1 MAIESVRDLV
11 RRVRSTLLEK
21 GPAGSFL
28 LAELDAAILRGVGDL
43 PVGSQRGGEPSDT
56 PGNRSPNE
64 TELIEIIYGV
74 FDTYLVTLPSIAA
87 SLTSHLRERFG
98 VDHCEV
104 TLDRSLLGD
113 ELQLAGRARI
123 DAIVPLAPDRQAAE
137 ALGNIARLLRG
148 REE

>member
-1 MAIESVRDLV
+1 MANESVRDVV
-11 RRVRSTLLEK
+11 RRVRSALLEK
-21 GPAGSFL
+21 GPAGAFL
-28 LAELDAAILRGVGDL
+28 LAELDAAILRGVDDL
-43 PVGSQRGGEPSDT
+43 PVGSRTGGETSDT
-56 PGNRSPNE
+56 PGKRSPNE
-64 TELIEIIYGV
+64 AELIEIIYGV

-87 SLTSHLRERFG
+87 SLTTHLREKFG

-123 DAIVPLAPDRQAAE
+123 DAIVPVAPDRKVAE
-137 ALGNIARLLRG
+137 APGNIARLIKR

>member
-1 MAIESVRDLV
+1 MADESVRDVV

-28 LAELDAAILRGVGDL
+28 LAELDAAILRGVDDL
-43 PVGSQRGGEPSDT
+43 PVGSQRGGERSDT
-56 PGNRSPNE
+56 PGKRSPNE
-64 TELIEIIYGV
+64 AELIEIIYSV
-74 FDTYLVTLPSIAA
+74 FDTYLVTLPSVAA
-87 SLTSHLRERFG
+87 SLTNHLREKFG

-123 DAIVPLAPDRQAAE
+123 DAIVPLAPDRQVAE
-137 ALGNIARLLRG
+137 ALGNIARLLKG

>member
-1 MAIESVRDLV
+1 
-11 RRVRSTLLEK
+11 
-21 GPAGSFL
+21 
-28 LAELDAAILRGVGDL
+28 
-43 PVGSQRGGEPSDT
+43 
-56 PGNRSPNE
+56 
-64 TELIEIIYGV
+64 
-74 FDTYLVTLPSIAA
+74 
-87 SLTSHLRERFG
+87 LRERFG

>member
-11 RRVRSTLLEK
+11 RHVRSTLLEK

-28 LAELDAAILRGVGDL
+28 VAELDAAILRGVGDL
-43 PVGSQRGGEPSDT
+43 PVGSQKRGEPSDT

-74 FDTYLVTLPSIAA
+74 FDTYLVTLPSIAT
-87 SLTSHLRERFG
+87 SLTAYMRERFG

-113 ELQLAGRARI
+113 ELQLTGRARI
-123 DAIVPLAPDRQAAE
+123 DAIVPLAPDGQAVE
-137 ALGNIARLLRG
+137 ALLKIARLLKA
-148 REE
+148 EEE